1 MGQIRISLDP
11 AEMDVDVIHATL
23 SDAYWARGIPME
35 TVRRSLAGS
44 LVVGAFDG
52 AHQVGFARVVT
63 DRATFAYVSDVFV
76 LDDYRG
82 RGLAHRMMEAL
93 LAHPELQGLRR
104 WMLSTRDAHGL
115 YAKLGFTPVEGSAR
129 FMEKVDREVSL
140 HPTDTE

>member
-1 MGQIRISLDP
+1 MSQIRISLDP
-11 AEMDVDVIHATL
+11 AEMDVAVIHATL
-23 SDAYWARGIPME
+23 SNSYWARGIPVE

-52 AHQVGFARVVT
+52 DHQVGFARAVT

-82 RGLAHRMMEAL
+82 RGLARRMMEAL

-104 WMLSTRDAHGL
+104 WMLATRDAHGL
-115 YAKLGFTPVEGSAR
+115 YAKFGFVPLDGTGR
-129 FMEKVDREVSL
+129 FMEKVDRDIYL
-140 HPTDTE
+140 RPPPTE